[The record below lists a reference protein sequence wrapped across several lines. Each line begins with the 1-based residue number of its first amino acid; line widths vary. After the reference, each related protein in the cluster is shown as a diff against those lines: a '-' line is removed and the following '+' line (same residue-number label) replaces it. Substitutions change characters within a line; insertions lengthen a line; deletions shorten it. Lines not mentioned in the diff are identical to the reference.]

1 VAIPTETVHG
11 LAGNIY
17 SEKPFKKIFE
27 TKKDPY
33 LILNCTHCSTDKL
46 KEIVSEI
53 PEKAHNCRCSCSG
66 SIGKKKNAYS

>member
-1 VAIPTETVHG
+1 

-33 LILNCTHCSTDKL
+33 LILNCTHFSTDKL
-46 KEIVSEI
+46 KRNSPEI
-53 PEKAHNCRCSCSG
+53 PDTIKMHLAWSLN
-66 SIGKKKNAYS
+66 IGLKKNAHIPDSITEKIL

>member
-1 VAIPTETVHG
+1 

-17 SEKPFKKIFE
+17 KEAIQKIFE

-33 LILNCTHCSTDKL
+33 LILNCTHFSTDKL

-53 PEKAHNCRCSCSG
+53 PEKHTMHSG
-66 SIGKKKNAYS
+66 LVP